1 MNQVR
6 LHRSLRQGLCLCV
19 HVKAEPLLESH
30 GAKETRGII
39 HETPLV
45 QHPDRAILQIA
56 TATAIVD
63 QDAESPW
70 VQADRQCINR
80 EISPM
85 QILLDRAWLDNGKR
99 RRLSIGFLSRGR
111 DINPTAV
118 AIVTTAVGKRS
129 CTMICPPTSRASSW
143 A

>member
-56 TATAIVD
+56 VD
-63 QDAESPW
+63 D
-70 VQADRQCINR
+70 DY
-80 EISPM
+80 
-85 QILLDRAWLDNGKR
+85 
-99 RRLSIGFLSRGR
+99 
-111 DINPTAV
+111 
-118 AIVTTAVGKRS
+118 
-129 CTMICPPTSRASSW
+129 
-143 A
+143 

>member
-56 TATAIVD
+56 TATVIVD

-85 QILLDRAWLDNGKR
+85 QILLDRAG
-99 RRLSIGFLSRGR
+99 S
-111 DINPTAV
+111 
-118 AIVTTAVGKRS
+118 
-129 CTMICPPTSRASSW
+129 TMGSA
-143 A
+143 AG